1 MTLWS
6 RCCGDICIC
15 GQTERL
21 DFCKTYDIGHTW
33 SWRSHAR
40 TQCACKEHWQ
50 RRKSC
55 SPCTA
60 TLPPSSPSA
69 TWPCYQMPRWPHPR
83 KSLFKKPFQKWK
95 LAKAKLLPWEPNSSV
110 NGKTVDLKNEEVLA
124 WSLFIGAGT
133 LICGQTRPSEC
144 CRTFHTVDTHGLKS
158 WCVLPQCENKG
169 WSASS
174 QRDRRSTAS
183 LSPPAATS
191 WKRPL
196 HKREY
201 RHKQLRSRKGHKS
214 KAYLTLKSFRLSLF
228 LPSVCFIDME
238 CHNCFTA
245 LKATQPAAPGP
256 FAIPRPQSTTCW
268 HHLHILTDKGTSC
281 MKQGWDKFQLPLFA
295 FDFNLHNIALRF
307 SKTLQSRSGSPFS
320 GTRHNFLCH
329 FSALSSW
336 AAGCWDSEFF
346 PLHSRNTYTSTPLIG
361 LVAQAR
367 TICLLSFGSGPRW
380 TRLLISDLLVSRS
393 DPQWDLIPRPT
404 RSYDWLLK
412 ICPEDR
418 MAKNGDSKWQRIEC
432 RKLRQG
438 CHVNLLW
445 KQFPCKFSMQPWCD
459 SNATAQT
466 AGKWAPNLCCRKYL
480 SFAQKWG
487 ER

>member
-95 LAKAKLLPWEPNSSV
+95 LAKAKLLLWEPFSSV
-110 NGKTVDLKNEEVLA
+110 DGKTVDLKNEEVLA

-158 WCVLPQCENKG
+158 WYVLPQCENKG

-268 HHLHILTDKGTSC
+268 HHLHVLTDKGTSC

-295 FDFNLHNIALRF
+295 FDFNLRNIALRF

-336 AAGCWDSEFF
+336 APGCWDSEFF
-346 PLHSRNTYTSTPLIG
+346 SSSQQEYLHFHPSHWPRRPGPNNLLAELWFWTKKDPPTDQWPPG
-361 LVAQAR
+361 LKVR
-367 TICLLSFGSGPRW
+367 PPMG
-380 TRLLISDLLVSRS
+380 S
-393 DPQWDLIPRPT
+393 DPQTYTLLWLTAQNLPRGQ
-404 RSYDWLLK
+404 
-412 ICPEDR
+412 
-418 MAKNGDSKWQRIEC
+418 NGK
-432 RKLRQG
+432 KLR
-438 CHVNLLW
+438 
-445 KQFPCKFSMQPWCD
+445 F
-459 SNATAQT
+459 
-466 AGKWAPNLCCRKYL
+466 
-480 SFAQKWG
+480 
-487 ER
+487 